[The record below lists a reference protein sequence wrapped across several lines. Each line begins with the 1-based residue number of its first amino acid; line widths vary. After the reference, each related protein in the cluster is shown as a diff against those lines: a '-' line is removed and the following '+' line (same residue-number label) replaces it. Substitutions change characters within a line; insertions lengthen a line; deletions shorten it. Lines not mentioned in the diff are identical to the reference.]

1 MEISILRL
9 GHRLPRDERIT
20 THVAL
25 VSRAFGAT
33 EFIYC
38 GQHDSSLEKS
48 VSSIVDNWGGSLSV
62 RHEKSYSKVIN
73 EHKKNGFV
81 VCHLTMYGLPVLK
94 VLGSES
100 CVSRLKTRDSKLLV
114 IVGAEQVPSDVYQL
128 SDFNAAVTNQP
139 HSEVAALGIFLNE
152 VTQHRMLEEKDF
164 ANAKIKIVPT
174 EKGKNIE
181 KL

>member
-1 MEISILRL
+1 MQISILRL

-38 GQHDSSLEKS
+38 GQHDGSLEKS
-48 VSSIVDNWGGSLSV
+48 VSSIVDNWGGSLSI

-73 EHKKNGFV
+73 EHRKNGFI

-94 VLGSES
+94 VIE
-100 CVSRLKTRDSKLLV
+100 KTENAEKMLV
-114 IVGAEQVPSDVYQL
+114 IVGAEQVPSEVYHL

-174 EKGKNIE
+174 EKGKNIR
-181 KL
+181 KTD